1 MLSLFI
7 ASPYIS
13 SLDHARSRAAVT
25 NQILNQKQV
34 IQQILAS
41 TRTIAV
47 VGLSSRQSRPGYYV
61 PAYLQNQGYR
71 IIPVNPSIASALGE
85 RSYPDLSSV
94 PEKVDLVLV
103 FRRSDAVLP
112 VVEEAISVGVK
123 AVWMQAGIINEDAAR
138 IARQAGL
145 KVIMDACMMVEHRRS
160 NLQSRT

>member
-1 MLSLFI
+1 MSL
-7 ASPYIS
+7 YIS
-13 SLDHARSRAAVT
+13 SLDLARSRAAL
-25 NQILNQKQV
+25 NDHISNQKQE
-34 IQQILAS
+34 IQQILEK
-41 TRTIAV
+41 TTTIAV

-85 RSYPDLSSV
+85 RAYPDLSSV

-112 VVEEAISVGVK
+112 VVEEAISVGAN

-138 IARQAGL
+138 LARQAGL
-145 KVIMDACMMVEHRRS
+145 QVVMDACMMVEHRRS
-160 NLQSRT
+160 NLRSKI

>member
-1 MLSLFI
+1 MSL
-7 ASPYIS
+7 YIS
-13 SLDHARSRAAVT
+13 SLDLARSRAAL
-25 NQILNQKQV
+25 NDHISNQKQE
-34 IQQILAS
+34 IQQILEK
-41 TRTIAV
+41 TTTIAV

-112 VVEEAISVGVK
+112 VVEEAISVGAK

-145 KVIMDACMMVEHRRS
+145 QVVMDACMMVEHRRS
-160 NLQSRT
+160 NLRSKT